1 MHTTLVKMFNG
12 MINFY
17 DYLGNGASSVQTMF
31 IIQLQVFVFNVIL
44 INYLIAVMATA
55 YEQMSAAGSFM
66 YKVNLFNYCERFLIA
81 FNNEAYGEISLHPA
95 PICFLTAPLTLCAFF
110 VPQKYMPKVS
120 LLSSYIIHWIENLI
134 FLVVF
139 AAFEIALTPFVYLK
153 NIFIIAWASM
163 GLFTTLFNVVGW
175 IFAGPFFCFFIAGRD
190 VMNLARIFAMQ
201 DGCKSAFGIK
211 DELAVEEIDDN
222 KEIEAYNG
230 ARNTVL
236 E

>member
-1 MHTTLVKMFNG
+1 MDLINAASSFAFNVLITLTPTNQLDYALSPATKYYINYFCVFVSVIQFLRCFMLFLMISKLSKMLLTLQGVVSHSFSFLFLLAIFLFIVSAIFTSLYQNTNPDYFQTMHTTLVKMFNG

-110 VPQKYMPKVS
+110 VP
-120 LLSSYIIHWIENLI
+120 
-134 FLVVF
+134 
-139 AAFEIALTPFVYLK
+139 
-153 NIFIIAWASM
+153 
-163 GLFTTLFNVVGW
+163 
-175 IFAGPFFCFFIAGRD
+175 
-190 VMNLARIFAMQ
+190 
-201 DGCKSAFGIK
+201 
-211 DELAVEEIDDN
+211 
-222 KEIEAYNG
+222 
-230 ARNTVL
+230 
-236 E
+236 